1 MKRGKKY
8 REALK
13 LIEPGRVY
21 TFEEAIPLL
30 KKTSVT
36 KFDSTID
43 ISFRLNVNPT
53 LADQLV
59 RGTLVLPHGNGKTK
73 KVLVVTGTKEEE
85 ARKAGAD
92 YVGGK
97 EMLEKIQRENW
108 FGFDVIVATP
118 DMMGE
123 LGKMGRLLGPK
134 GLMPNPKT
142 GTVTMDVKGAVID
155 IKKGKIAYRVDRDGN
170 LSMPIAKVSFSD
182 ADLLDNLTAVVDR
195 NMLQITG
202 CTEDVI
208 RLESLAD
215 KYRAFGWS
223 VEEIDGNDMKSVVT
237 ALDRLPF
244 ERGKPSLILA
254 HTVKGKG
261 VSFAENQAKW
271 HHGIPNEAQYR
282 EAMAALEAKRRE
294 TAA

>member
-1 MKRGKKY
+1 MKCGKKY

-108 FGFDVIVATP
+108 FDFDVIVATP

-134 GLMPNPKT
+134 GLMPNPRT
-142 GTVTMDVKGAVID
+142 GTVTMEIAKAVD
-155 IKKGKIAYRVDRDGN
+155 EIKKGKIAYRVDRNGN
-170 LSMPIAKVSFSD
+170 LNISVARCGFSD
-182 ADLLDNLTAVVDR
+182 QDILDNLNAVAEAISR
-195 NMLQITG
+195 S
-202 CTEDVI
+202 
-208 RLESLAD
+208 R
-215 KYRAFGWS
+215 
-223 VEEIDGNDMKSVVT
+223 
-237 ALDRLPF
+237 
-244 ERGKPSLILA
+244 PSS
-254 HTVKGKG
+254 VKG
-261 VSFAENQAKW
+261 SFIQNVVIHTTMGPGLKVTF
-271 HHGIPNEAQYR
+271 PSRN
-282 EAMAALEAKRRE
+282 
-294 TAA
+294 

>member
-108 FGFDVIVATP
+108 FDFDVIVATP

-134 GLMPNPKT
+134 GLMPNPRT
-142 GTVTMDVKGAVID
+142 GTVTMEIAKAVD
-155 IKKGKIAYRVDRDGN
+155 EIKKGKIAYRVDRNGN
-170 LSMPIAKVSFSD
+170 LNISVARCGFSD
-182 ADLLDNLTAVVDR
+182 QDILDNLNAVAEAISR
-195 NMLQITG
+195 S
-202 CTEDVI
+202 
-208 RLESLAD
+208 R
-215 KYRAFGWS
+215 
-223 VEEIDGNDMKSVVT
+223 
-237 ALDRLPF
+237 
-244 ERGKPSLILA
+244 PSS
-254 HTVKGKG
+254 VKG
-261 VSFAENQAKW
+261 SFIQNVVIHTTMGPGLKVTF
-271 HHGIPNEAQYR
+271 PSRN
-282 EAMAALEAKRRE
+282 
-294 TAA
+294 